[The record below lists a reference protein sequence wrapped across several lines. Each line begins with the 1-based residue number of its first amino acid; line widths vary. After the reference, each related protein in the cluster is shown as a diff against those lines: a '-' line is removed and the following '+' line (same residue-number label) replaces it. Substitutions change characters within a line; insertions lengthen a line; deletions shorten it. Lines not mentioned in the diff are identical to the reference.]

1 MLNLMDMICIGTVKA
16 RDVSSGSIDS
26 GLDNEHRSL
35 RTPKRWVANIF
46 ADSGIPC

>member
-26 GLDNEHRSL
+26 GLDYEHRSL
-35 RTPKRWVANIF
+35 RTPNTF
-46 ADSGIPC
+46 ADTGIPC